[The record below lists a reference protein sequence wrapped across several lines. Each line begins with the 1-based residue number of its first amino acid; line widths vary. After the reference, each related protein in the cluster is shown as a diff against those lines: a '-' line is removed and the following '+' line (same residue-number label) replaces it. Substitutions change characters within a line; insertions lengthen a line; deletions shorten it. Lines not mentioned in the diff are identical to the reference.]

1 MLCWKKKG
9 VHHYIIIFVCRLNVA
24 EKSIR
29 CVINNIY
36 YFAPPDF
43 KHRQIIKPRP
53 QGKEF
58 REQWLMST
66 MWVRICSSQ

>member
-9 VHHYIIIFVCRLNVA
+9 GHHYIIIFVCCLNVVA

-29 CVINNIY
+29 CVIIY

-43 KHRQIIKPRP
+43 KHEQKLSRDPR
-53 QGKEF
+53 E
-58 REQWLMST
+58 RNLE
-66 MWVRICSSQ
+66 SSSSNNVNDVG